1 MKILITG
8 DRNWDDVE
16 TVVSALSTFPSGTIL
31 VHGACRGADVT
42 GAAVGEQLGF
52 ELRAYPADW
61 DRYGKGAGP
70 VRNQQMIDTEH
81 KPYEPILTCFAF
93 HKDIK
98 NSKGTADM
106 VSRAKKAGIKVVV
119 FEGGLN
125 EIDIQR
131 FS

>member
-16 TVVSALSTFPSGTIL
+16 TMVSALSSFPSGTIL

-52 ELRAYPADW
+52 VLRAYPADW

-70 VRNQQMIDTEH
+70 VRNQQMLDSEH
-81 KPYEPILTCFAF
+81 LPYEPILTCFAF

-119 FEGGLN
+119 FEGG
-125 EIDIQR
+125 
-131 FS
+131 